1 MALLNALEP
10 YWQLIKIGLLVALS
24 VALFGSGYWL
34 RNLQAQ
40 RDDAKRAA
48 SELTQFQKTA
58 VQINGVSAQIETA
71 LQTLR
76 AAGPQIIK
84 DYNDA
89 MLKTPLPLDCVLD
102 DRRLRAIQSSI
113 DAANA
118 ASQPSGALPSHP

>member
-1 MALLNALEP
+1 MFDALKP
-10 YWQLIKIGLLVALS
+10 YWLMIKIGLLVALS

-40 RDDAKRAA
+40 RDDAKRIAA
-48 SELTQFQKTA
+48 ELTQFQKTA
-58 VQINGVSAQIETA
+58 TQINGVSAQIESA

-76 AAGPQIIK
+76 AAGPRIIQ

-89 MLKTPLPLDCVLD
+89 MRKNPLPSDCSID
-102 DRRLRAIQSSI
+102 DGRLRAIQSSI

-118 ASQPSGALPSHP
+118 ARQSGNTVPGHP

>member
-1 MALLNALEP
+1 MALFDALKP
-10 YWQLIKIGLLVALS
+10 YWLMIKIGLLIALS

-40 RDDAKRAA
+40 RDDAKRVA

-58 VQINGVSAQIETA
+58 AQINGVSDQIETA

-76 AAGPQIIK
+76 ASGPQIIK

-89 MLKTPLPLDCVLD
+89 VLQNPLPADCAID
-102 DRRLRAIQSSI
+102 DSRLRSIQSSI

-118 ASQPSGALPSHP
+118 AGQSGDSVSSHP

>member
-1 MALLNALEP
+1 MALFDALKP
-10 YWQLIKIGLLVALS
+10 YWLMIKIGLLIALS

-40 RDDAKRAA
+40 RDDAKRVV

-58 VQINGVSAQIETA
+58 AQINGVSGQIETA

-76 AAGPQIIK
+76 ASGPQIIK

-89 MLKTPLPLDCVLD
+89 VLQNPLPADCVID
-102 DRRLRAIQSSI
+102 NSRLRSIQSSI

-118 ASQPSGALPSHP
+118 ASQSGGAVPSHP

>member
-1 MALLNALEP
+1 MAMFDAIKP
-10 YWQLIKIGLLVALS
+10 YWLMIKIGLLVALS
-24 VALFGSGYWL
+24 VALFASGYWL

-40 RDDAKRAA
+40 RDDAKRVA

-58 VQINGVSAQIETA
+58 VQINGVSVQIETA

-76 AAGPQIIK
+76 AAGPQIIQ

-89 MLKTPLPLDCVLD
+89 MLKNPLPADCSID
-102 DRRLRAIQSSI
+102 DGRLRAIQSSI

-118 ASQPSGALPSHP
+118 AR

>member
-1 MALLNALEP
+1 MMLDAIKP
-10 YWQLIKIGLLVALS
+10 YWLIIKIGLLVALS

-40 RDDAKRAA
+40 RDDAKRVA

-58 VQINGVSAQIETA
+58 TQINGVSAQIEAA

-76 AAGPQIIK
+76 AAGPKIIQ

-89 MLKTPLPLDCVLD
+89 MLKNPLPADCSID
-102 DRRLRAIQSSI
+102 GGRLRAIQSSI

-118 ASQPSGALPSHP
+118 AGQPGRSVSSHP